1 MKLKEDVYK
10 DFIKN
15 KELFHF
21 SNYSGKSKCFDN
33 WNTLVVGKI
42 KDETAGLL
50 IKEFVELKPKMYS
63 FLVDNYS

>member
-42 KDETAGLL
+42 KDETAGLP
-50 IKEFVELKPKMYS
+50 IKEFV
-63 FLVDNYS
+63 